1 MRRPLIIRIVHFMME
16 EFLKAIFVAALI
28 VCTGFSVSARAADSV
43 IGAWRLIAVTEEET
57 ANKVVH
63 KPLGEHPLGL
73 IIFTADGYMSFIMAD
88 PSRKAAA
95 APKATDAEAAALY
108 RTMAAYSGK
117 YRLDGDKLTNHPE
130 IAWNQAW
137 NGTDQRRTVAISGN
151 TLRVTTAPFVS
162 PFYDKEIVSVLVFE
176 RER

>member
-1 MRRPLIIRIVHFMME
+1 MRVL
-16 EFLKAIFVAALI
+16 LKAIFATALTI
-28 VCTGFSVSARAADSV
+28 CTGFLVPARAADSV
-43 IGAWRLIAVTEEET
+43 VGAWRLVAVTEEET

-73 IIFTADGYMSFIMAD
+73 IIFTADGHVSFIMAD

-117 YRLDGDKLTNHPE
+117 YHLDGDKLTNHPE

-137 NGTDQRRTVAISGN
+137 NGTDQRRIVAISGN
-151 TLRVTTAPFVS
+151 TLTVTTAPFVS

-176 RER
+176 REP

>member
-1 MRRPLIIRIVHFMME
+1 MRVL
-16 EFLKAIFVAALI
+16 LKAFFATALTICNGFVI
-28 VCTGFSVSARAADSV
+28 PARAADTV
-43 IGAWRLIAVTEEET
+43 VGAWRLVSLTEEET

-73 IIFTADGYMSFIMAD
+73 IIFTADGYMAFIMAD

-137 NGTDQRRTVAISGN
+137 NGTDQHRIVAISGN
-151 TLRVTTAPFVS
+151 TLTVTTTPFVS
-162 PFYDKEIVSVLVFE
+162 PFYGAEIVSVLAFE
-176 RER
+176 REP